1 MRANGIAWLV
11 GGIGIGAGCTYLF
24 ATREGR
30 RLRRNMYRRAEDC
43 RERVVS
49 AGKDMLENGK
59 ELLDRGK
66 DLGHDAREFLG
77 RSARAFQR

>member
-1 MRANGIAWLV
+1 
-11 GGIGIGAGCTYLF
+11 
-24 ATREGR
+24 
-30 RLRRNMYRRAEDC
+30 MYRRAEDC

-49 AGKDMLENGK
+49 AGKEMLENGK

-77 RSARAFQR
+77 NSARVFQR